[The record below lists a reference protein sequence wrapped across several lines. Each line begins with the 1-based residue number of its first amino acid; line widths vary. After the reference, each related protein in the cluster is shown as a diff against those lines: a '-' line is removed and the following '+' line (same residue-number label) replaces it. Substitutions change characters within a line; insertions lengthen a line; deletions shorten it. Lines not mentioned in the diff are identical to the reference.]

1 MKSYVERDHWEQQ
14 KIEKISHES
23 RGIKLC
29 YFLGDLVLFLL
40 AMYLLIGSLVK
51 FEHPYLRWLLAI
63 VGCIGSFRF
72 GNQLRIRL
80 YIYLQ

>member
-1 MKSYVERDHWEQQ
+1 MKSYVERDRWEQQ

-51 FEHPYLRWLLAI
+51 FEHPYL
-63 VGCIGSFRF
+63 
-72 GNQLRIRL
+72 
-80 YIYLQ
+80 